1 MKKYFLLLTLFA
13 LNAFSGLAQNKS
25 QSFSWDNQSAK
36 DNVVMTWNKNT
47 PEQEMKDDIKALK
60 EYGVTIKYNN
70 VRRNDKKEIIAIE
83 VAFEDQSGSKGTLS
97 YNSPNPIPTIKFYK
111 QDNAVGFGEPE
122 NRLGNNQFISGFS
135 GDDMMKPFQF
145 NFDNDS
151 LSVDKFDFK
160 LPNGQ
165 GFGQAKSR
173 IKILRDDRKP
183 LVIED
188 SKVIEGGDDYTKEEL
203 DEIQKNNQTDL
214 FSKREFPGFNF
225 NENDDLAQQMKKMQE
240 QIDLLMKH
248 NKLENENATDKDL
261 QDSKK
266 ELEKAK
272 KELEEARKELK
283 KAKSTLKTQKA

>member
-1 MKKYFLLLTLFA
+1 MKKLFNLITLLLLTSLFTV
-13 LNAFSGLAQNKS
+13 AQTKS
-25 QSFSWDNQSAK
+25 QSFSLSDKTAK

-60 EYGVTIKYNN
+60 EYGVTIKYSNIK
-70 VRRNDKKEIIAIE
+70 RNDKNEITAIE
-83 VAFEDQSGSKGTLS
+83 VAFEDENGSKGNLS
-97 YNSPNPIPTIKFYK
+97 YNSPKPIPTIKFYK
-111 QDNAVGFGEPE
+111 QNDSMGFGEPV
-122 NRLGNNQFISGFS
+122 NNFGNSPFISSFS
-135 GDDMMKPFQF
+135 GDDLMKNFQF
-145 NFDNDS
+145 NFDSDS

-160 LPNGQ
+160 LPEGQ

-188 SKVIEGGDDYTKEEL
+188 GKVIEGGSDYTKEEL
-203 DEIQKNNQTDL
+203 DEIQKNNKNDL

-225 NENDDLAQQMKKMQE
+225 NGNDDVAQQMKKMQE
-240 QIDLLMKH
+240 QIDRLMKH
-248 NKLENENATDKDL
+248 NKLENETPTDKDL
-261 QDSKK
+261 EDSKK

-283 KAKSTLKTQKA
+283 KSKSSLKTQKA

>member
-1 MKKYFLLLTLFA
+1 MKNTFNFTLGFFLMTLIGFSQPNNQKKQ
-13 LNAFSGLAQNKS
+13 LNN
-25 QSFSWDNQSAK
+25 SFD
-36 DNVVMTWNKNT
+36 DVIMTWNKNT
-47 PEQEMKDDIKALK
+47 PEQEMKDDVKALK

-70 VRRNDKKEIIAIE
+70 VKRNDKKEITAIE

-111 QDNAVGFGEPE
+111 QGNAVGFGEPE
-122 NRLGNNQFISGFS
+122 NRLGNSPFISSFS
-135 GDDMMKPFQF
+135 GDDMMRPFQF

-160 LPNGQ
+160 LPKGQ
-165 GFGQAKSR
+165 GFAPAKSR

-188 SKVIEGGDDYTKEEL
+188 GKVIEGGYDYSKEEL
-203 DEIQKNNQTDL
+203 DEIQKNNQNDL

-225 NENDDLAQQMKKMQE
+225 NGNDDIAQQMKKMQE
-240 QIDLLMKH
+240 QIDLLMKQ
-248 NKLENENATDKDL
+248 NKLENENSTDKDL

-283 KAKSTLKTQKA
+283 KTKSSLKTQKA